1 MLFYLLTTDSHTCEE
16 NVDERPK
23 SVSLQSHSTVLSIR
37 QISSVLRWQ
46 ISQNFLRFYNTCQ
59 SAEANHPAA
68 ALPELEI
75 GNVSLFFAW
84 LVAPVKT
91 NHEVEG
97 TDVCR
102 LPGALASSA
111 CKGGIPCSFFF
122 YFQMPAH
129 LSQPSV
135 ILLGL
140 DVLEETPLL
149 WSCEHEYIV
158 LREPSE

>member
-1 MLFYLLTTDSHTCEE
+1 MADEPEFFEVLQHMPKGGRKPSCSSFTRAGNWERVAVLCPARSSCE
-16 NVDERPK
+16 N
-23 SVSLQSHSTVLSIR
+23 
-37 QISSVLRWQ
+37 
-46 ISQNFLRFYNTCQ
+46 
-59 SAEANHPAA
+59 
-68 ALPELEI
+68 
-75 GNVSLFFAW
+75 G
-84 LVAPVKT
+84 